1 MQNCF
6 LVGEKSPKFC
16 VINWEVVPKCSS
28 GLVRGSGQSPELLVL
43 VFPFLLVLG
52 KCSWDWVQGSG
63 QSPEL
68 LVLVFVFHFLLVLGK
83 WSLNWAWASVES
95 KAEPRAPGPC
105 FALPAC
111 PWPRVEVV
119 SCSVFRA
126 ERTPGIR
133 WDLWSW
139 GRAVLWSSC
148 NQAVTFHCFRDWKYL
163 EFSNPWGQARV
174 TPGSAGSRVFPAWSS
189 HPLTSCSHQYNQL
202 WHW

>member
-1 MQNCF
+1 MLNCF
-6 LVGEKSPKFC
+6 LVGEKSPEFC
-16 VINWEVVPKCSS
+16 YKLGHDPKM
-28 GLVRGSGQSPELLVL
+28 LLGSGQSPELLVL

-52 KCSWDWVQGSG
+52 KCSWDLVQGSG

-68 LVLVFVFHFLLVLGK
+68 LVLVCHFLVVLGEVIPK
-83 WSLNWAWASVES
+83 MGLGFSASPT
-95 KAEPRAPGPC
+95 KAEPRAPGSC
-105 FALPAC
+105 FPLPAC
-111 PWPRVEVV
+111 PWARVEVV
-119 SCSVFRA
+119 SCSVFQA
-126 ERTPGIR
+126 ECTPGIH